1 MIKLK
6 DLLELNKMVF
16 SNEIMEKHQKQMS
29 RKNEILP
36 NKLYVAE
43 KPPYDNGSKE
53 TLKEL
58 HWLLDYND
66 RVIDRDMVKE
76 GDEVID
82 VFETY
87 CKEKNL
93 NFDRK
98 YYKKL
103 LKESRKPILELK
115 YHYNRPRPYQLAEFY
130 NIEDFQRH
138 ELDSAK
144 TPSYPSGHSIQGY
157 MMGNILGN
165 KYPSH
170 YQQFM
175 DLGKFVSES
184 RLMARAHFPSDVD
197 FGEKIGILIFNS
209 IKGKVK

>member
-1 MIKLK
+1 MLKLK

-16 SNEIMEKHQKQMS
+16 SNVIIEKHQKQMNQ
-29 RKNEILP
+29 KNEILL
-36 NKLYVAE
+36 NEVSIAE
-43 KPPYDNGSKE
+43 TPPHDNGSRE

-58 HWLLDYND
+58 HWLLEYND
-66 RVIDRDMVKE
+66 GVIDNEIVKE

-87 CKEKNL
+87 CKENNL
-93 NFDRK
+93 NYDRK
-98 YYKKL
+98 YYKQI

-130 NIEDFQRH
+130 GIEDFKIH

-157 MMGNILGN
+157 MMGNILGS
-165 KYPSH
+165 KYPRH
-170 YQQFM
+170 YQN
-175 DLGKFVSES
+175 LINLSKFVSES

-197 FGEKIGILIFNS
+197 FGEKIGIMIFNS
-209 IKGKVK
+209 IKGRVK

>member
-6 DLLELNKMVF
+6 ELLSLNELKY
-16 SNEIMEKHQKQMS
+16 SDKIKEKHQEKMS
-29 RKNEILP
+29 RNNSILP
-36 NKLYVAE
+36 DEMSIAE
-43 KPPYDNGSKE
+43 TPPPDNGSKQ

-66 RVIDRDMVKE
+66 GKIDNDMIKE

-82 VFETY
+82 VFEKY
-87 CKEKNL
+87 CKENNL
-93 NFDRK
+93 KFDRS
-98 YYKKL
+98 YYKKV
-103 LKESRKPILELK
+103 LKESAKIILKLK

-130 NIEDFQRH
+130 GIEDFKVH
-138 ELDSAK
+138 KLDTAN

-157 MMGNILGN
+157 MMGSILGN

-170 YQQFM
+170 YQPFM
-175 DLGKFVSES
+175 DLGAVVSES

-197 FGEKIGILIFNS
+197 FGESIGILIFNS

>member
-6 DLLELNKMVF
+6 DLLELNKMKF
-16 SNEIMEKHQKQMS
+16 SNEIMDKHQKQLS
-29 RKNEILP
+29 QTNEILP
-36 NKLYVAE
+36 NEVSIAE
-43 KPPYDNGSKE
+43 SPPPDNGSRQ

-58 HWLLDYND
+58 HWLLNYND
-66 RVIDRDMVKE
+66 GVIDRDIIKE

-87 CKEKNL
+87 CKEHNL
-93 NFDRK
+93 FFDRK
-98 YYKKL
+98 YYKKI
-103 LKESRKPILELK
+103 LKESRKPILKLK

-130 NIEDFQRH
+130 QIEDFKSH

-144 TPSYPSGHSIQGY
+144 TPSYPSGHSIQGH

-170 YQQFM
+170 YQNLIN
-175 DLGKFVSES
+175 LGKFVSES
-184 RLMARAHFPSDVD
+184 A
-197 FGEKIGILIFNS
+197 
-209 IKGKVK
+209 IK

>member
-16 SNEIMEKHQKQMS
+16 SNEIIDKHQKQM
-29 RKNEILP
+29 RRTNEILP

-43 KPPYDNGSKE
+43 KPPNDNSSRE
-53 TLKEL
+53 TLREL
-58 HWLLDYND
+58 HWMLDYND
-66 RVIDRDMVKE
+66 GVIDNDLVKE

-82 VFETY
+82 VFEKY
-87 CKEKNL
+87 CDDSGL

-98 YYKKL
+98 YYKQI

-130 NIEDFQRH
+130 NIEDFKRH

-157 MMGNILGN
+157 MMGSILGS

-170 YQQFM
+170 YQNFM
-175 DLGKFVSES
+175 NLGKFVSES
-184 RLMARAHFPSDVD
+184 RLMARAHFPSDVE
-197 FGEKIGILIFNS
+197 FGEKIGIMIFNS

>member
-1 MIKLK
+1 
-6 DLLELNKMVF
+6 MVF

-58 HWLLDYND
+58 HWLVDYND
-66 RVIDRDMVKE
+66 GEIDKNMVKE

-82 VFETY
+82 VFEKY
-87 CKEKNL
+87 C
-93 NFDRK
+93 DD
-98 YYKKL
+98 
-103 LKESRKPILELK
+103 S
-115 YHYNRPRPYQLAEFY
+115 AEFY
-130 NIEDFQRH
+130 NIEDFKTH

-157 MMGNILGN
+157 MMGCILGH
-165 KYPSH
+165 KYPRH
-170 YQQFM
+170 YQNLM
-175 DLGKFVSES
+175 NLGAFVSES
-184 RLMARAHFPSDVD
+184 RLMARAHFPSDVE
-197 FGEKIGILIFNS
+197 FGEKIGILIFNN
-209 IKGKVK
+209 IKGKLK